1 MQHSRLSEKILFS
14 ALGEAE
20 SLHETEESRDQEGPP
35 AMCSQVPGAPNLR
48 CIKASQA
55 QPWKK
60 AKFRHLSGR
69 WWWTPAF
76 PSSTVPGFLI
86 QSVGRQSVCAP
97 QGETSLWVCPLTAE
111 QTQVLCESPGP
122 HSPTDTYTVPMVV
135 GLSPALYALVQLA
148 QELCC
153 RAEESPMVC
162 FLTSIHLLLKGK
174 RPLMTK
180 SCSHHIKDFWDYSV
194 YYYPCMHLSIKVS

>member
-1 MQHSRLSEKILFS
+1 MCQVMQHSRLSEKILFS
-14 ALGEAE
+14 GLGEAE
-20 SLHETEESRDQEGPP
+20 SMHETEESRDQEGPP
-35 AMCSQVPGAPNLR
+35 AMRSQVPRAPNLR

-86 QSVGRQSVCAP
+86 QSVGRQSIYAP
-97 QGETSLWVCPLTAE
+97 QGETSLWACPLTAE

-122 HSPTDTYTVPMVV
+122 IAKLTPTLCPWLWDWVLHCTPWSSCHRSSVAEQRR
-135 GLSPALYALVQLA
+135 AL
-148 QELCC
+148 
-153 RAEESPMVC
+153 
-162 FLTSIHLLLKGK
+162 
-174 RPLMTK
+174 
-180 SCSHHIKDFWDYSV
+180 WSV
-194 YYYPCMHLSIKVS
+194 F